1 MKMHELLQT
10 RSWFHYFLR
19 ILAIAGLYFLLAR
32 VSLLF
37 QFENSNATPVWPPAG
52 FAFAMILLFGKRIA
66 PGIFFGAFAAN
77 FFIFISNQMVDYP
90 LAAWLSLFIG
100 LGNMG
105 EALVGNYLYKKTL
118 GDYQP
123 NHFPEKISHISLF
136 TIVAAIMTTVSST
149 VGTATDYFAGLI
161 PESQIGI
168 VWLTWWM
175 GDLAGIL
182 LVTLLILIWIKTI
195 KEKEDP
201 ATKPVRSANEAI
213 VFFLLVVL
221 SGGIVFNNWFYPLS
235 LFRWAY
241 WVIPMLVWA
250 ALRFSQAELITAIG
264 IYAVMATWGTVHYL
278 GPFGSA
284 PLNEAL
290 LVVQGFIAIMVV
302 TKLILQISVTDQKRI
317 EQKLRS
323 SGMNLEETVKK
334 RTGELREQ
342 KLFAEMLIENS
353 PYMILAYN
361 KNFEIT
367 AWNKKSEEHSG
378 LTKDKVLGRKMLEVF
393 PQFEDSPQLNEMNTV
408 LETGQAIHYPKYP
421 FYLKSGW
428 GETFVTP
435 LLNSHNQVV
444 GLLSITRD
452 ITDMVNMTSTL
463 EQKNKDLLKT
473 IEELSSFAYVASH
486 DLKEPLRKIQIFA
499 NRIVDDDHNIL
510 TDQSKDFFSRMN
522 SAAQRMQSLIEDLLT
537 YSRTGG
543 LIRNFEKIHLKDIV
557 EEVRESLK
565 DEINLRNAVI
575 NTEDLCECHAIPFQI
590 RQLFHNLIS
599 NSLKFSKKEIAPRI
613 TIRSKID
620 QGKNLPNPALDP
632 VREYCHISFADN
644 GIGFDPAFNEQI
656 FGLFQ
661 RLHGKHEYPGTGIGL
676 AICKKIVDNHDGLIT
691 ADGVENQ
698 GARFDI
704 YIPHPS

>member
-1 MKMHELLQT
+1 MQGLLQT
-10 RSWFHYFLR
+10 RSWFHYFIR

-52 FAFAMILLFGKRIA
+52 FAFAMILLFGKRIV

-77 FFIFISNQMVDYP
+77 FFIFITNQSLDYP
-90 LAAWLSLFIG
+90 MAAWLSLIIG

-105 EALVGNYLYKKTL
+105 EALVGNYLFKKTIV
-118 GDYQP
+118 DFHP
-123 NHFPEKISHISLF
+123 NHFPEKISHIFLF
-136 TIVAAIMTTVSST
+136 TIIAAMMSTVSST
-149 VGTATDYFAGLI
+149 IGTGADYLAGLI
-161 PESQIGI
+161 PESQVGI

-175 GDLAGIL
+175 GDLSGIL
-182 LVTLLILIWIKTI
+182 LVTLLILIWIKTFNK
-195 KEKEDP
+195 KEEDFER
-201 ATKPVRSANEAI
+201 PVRSTNEAI
-213 VFFLLVVL
+213 FFFLLVVL

-250 ALRFSQAELITAIG
+250 ALRFRQAELITAIG

-278 GPFGSA
+278 GPFGTA

-302 TKLILQISVTDQKRI
+302 TKLILQISVTDQKHTEHALRI
-317 EQKLRS
+317 
-323 SGMNLEETVKK
+323 SGMNLESTVKQ
-334 RTGELREQ
+334 RTSELSEQ
-342 KLFAEMLIENS
+342 KMFAEMLIENS

-361 KNFEIT
+361 KNLEIT

-378 LTKDKVLGRKMLEVF
+378 LTRDKVIGRKMLEVF
-393 PQFEDSPQLNEMNTV
+393 PQLEHSERLNEMNTV
-408 LETGQAIHYPKYP
+408 LENGQTIHYPKYP
-421 FYLKSGW
+421 FHLKPGW
-428 GETFVTP
+428 GESFVTP
-435 LLNSHNQVV
+435 LLNSQNQVV
-444 GLLSITRD
+444 GLLSITKD

-499 NRIVDDDHNIL
+499 NRIADDESNHL
-510 TDQSKDFFSRMN
+510 TEQSKDFFSRMN

-543 LIRNFEKIHLKDIV
+543 LIRNFEEIHLKDIV
-557 EEVRESLK
+557 EEIQESLK
-565 DEINLRNAVI
+565 DEINNRNAI
-575 NTEDLCECHAIPFQI
+575 IDADDLCDCHAIPFQI

-599 NSLKFSKKEIAPRI
+599 NSLKFSKKDVPPHIIIKSRI
-613 TIRSKID
+613 DK
-620 QGKNLPNPALDP
+620 GKKFSHPLLEPN
-632 VREYCHISFADN
+632 REYCHISVEDN
-644 GIGFDPAFNEQI
+644 GIGFDPAFNQQI

-676 AICKKIVDNHDGLIT
+676 AICKKIVDNHDGFIT
-691 ADGVENQ
+691 ANGTRDA

-704 YIPHPS
+704 YLPHPS